1 MPHARYQLLGAV
13 KALLAG
19 AVTPPWRSAH
29 VASDVPPKA
38 SLPCAVVDA
47 VSESSGD
54 GNLIGVRRQ
63 ERVAQI
69 DVKLYMAALPNPVDN
84 TSKLHAM
91 ASAAETVITQ
101 AALAAYAD
109 TVDLLGT
116 DIESMP
122 DERGFINVTLHY
134 VAQYATREGRPDT
147 LGTD

>member
-19 AVTPPWRSAH
+19 AATPPWRSAH

-38 SLPCAVVDA
+38 ALPCAVVDA
-47 VSESSGD
+47 VAESSGD
-54 GNLIGVRRQ
+54 ANLIGVRRQ
-63 ERVAQI
+63 ERIVQI

-84 TSKLHAM
+84 TSKLHAL

-116 DIESMP
+116 DIDSMP
-122 DERGFINVTLHY
+122 DESGFINVTLHY
-134 VAQYATREGRPDT
+134 AAQYATLEGRPDT

>member
-29 VASDVPPKA
+29 VASDVPPKS

-47 VSESSGD
+47 VSESAGAAQIY
-54 GNLIGVRRQ
+54 GLRRQ
-63 ERVAQI
+63 ERTAQI
-69 DVKLYMAALPNPVDN
+69 DVRLFMTALPSPVDN
-84 TSKLHAM
+84 TSKLHTM

-109 TVDLLGT
+109 TVDLIGT
-116 DIESMP
+116 DIESQP
-122 DERGFINVTLHY
+122 DERGYISITLHY
-134 VAQYATREGRPDT
+134 AAQYATREGRPDT
-147 LGTD
+147 RGTD